1 MFKINREDNKEF
13 YSFSYDGV
21 GGTVSFTLSEDEGV
35 TWVTILNRFVTFLE
49 AAGYVGVRDKIRL
62 EEGPMVAHDWNG
74 ELFSYDYSDDAE
86 IDWDEVYPDEPDY
99 GADDKQLSLDLD
111 EPNK

>member
-1 MFKINREDNKEF
+1 MLDMNDNKEF
-13 YSFSYDGV
+13 YSFHYEGV
-21 GGTVSFTLSEDEGV
+21 GGSVSFTLREDEGI
-35 TWVTILNRFVTFLE
+35 TWPYILNRFVAFLE
-49 AAGYVGVRDKIRL
+49 AGGYVGVREKIRL
-62 EEGPMVAHDWNG
+62 EAGPVATDSWDG
-74 ELFSYDYSDDAE
+74 EFFEYDYSEDNEE